1 MKVAFTLSQNI
12 TLMYCTIRK
21 IVLICY
27 TILFW
32 DTQYIQH
39 FTNTWVVMSC
49 EINACSIFVLR
60 RISVCTCLCGTTPA
74 RSIDRKR
81 RWCNITIKVLVSC
94 RIAINVYSLK
104 SAYHNSRRWFVLLQ
118 ILRGWLI
125 WFPFNENIKMYT
137 TVVHH
142 TWYPR
147 SYVQILFTVNAIN
160 MGYT

>member
-1 MKVAFTLSQNI
+1 MLHHTFLRHPVYTAFHQHLGSDVLWNQC
-12 TLMYCTIRK
+12 LFSVCAAVYLHMHVFVWHHACTINWPK
-21 IVLICY
+21 
-27 TILFW
+27 
-32 DTQYIQH
+32 
-39 FTNTWVVMSC
+39 S
-49 EINACSIFVLR
+49 
-60 RISVCTCLCGTTPA
+60 
-74 RSIDRKR
+74 
-81 RWCNITIKVLVSC
+81 RWCNITTKVLVTC